1 MTIKSTTLIII
12 SFHRLVTKENSA
24 LTAAQTAVK
33 ITEFWKQLSSEE
45 RGYYRDIAEEEE
57 EEANEPHKKS
67 TKRAEASKI
76 EAEKNKNRLL
86 QMFEKMKDTKNE
98 RKEKLKM
105 RTIVPWVVERDRI
118 LTRYT
123 FNQLKY

>member
-45 RGYYRDIAEEEE
+45 RGYYRDIVEEEK
-57 EEANEPHKKS
+57 EANELHKKS
-67 TKRAEASKI
+67 TKTAEASKI

-105 RTIVPWVVERDRI
+105 RTIVPWVVDRDRI